1 MKQHWDRFC
10 HLLTVGLLVS
20 GARSRTT
27 LVSHSLTTHRRQR
40 GMKQHW
46 DRFCHLL
53 TVGLLV
59 SGARPRA
66 SKLLGFVPPGVG
78 DQQRPVE
85 LHKDILD
92 LLLGLLVNILLVVS
106 DQGLGQRLSDSIHL
120 ASVATTLDTDP
131 D

>member
-59 SGARPRA
+59 SVGRRPQEERTQEVWRPGSARQIPEVLPLKDGKIYPNAA
-66 SKLLGFVPPGVG
+66 SSPFVFY
-78 DQQRPVE
+78 
-85 LHKDILD
+85 
-92 LLLGLLVNILLVVS
+92 GLLNYGSLGCDVS
-106 DQGLGQRLSDSIHL
+106 EKKK
-120 ASVATTLDTDP
+120 
-131 D
+131 